1 MVTATER
8 IANDVDELEELVT
21 SLRIGQAEQVGATR
35 SLTEAIAKHE
45 ALDTERH
52 GHVMARLDTV
62 AAALSSRADDLAAEK
77 ARRAD
82 LLREAAQVRAHR
94 ARLAKLGA
102 GILTAALPILAAAYG
117 IAQTPAVAAVVQ
129 QAAAVLDSEAVDTD
143 ASTNGEQ

>member
-8 IANDVDELEELVT
+8 IANNVDELEELVT

-35 SLTEAIAKHE
+35 ALADAISKHE

-82 LLREAAQVRAHR
+82 LLREAAAVRAAR
-94 ARLAKLGA
+94 LRLAKLGA
-102 GILTAALPILAAAYG
+102 GILTAALPILAAVYG
-117 IAQTPAVAAVVQ
+117 VAQTPAVAAAVE
-129 QAAAVLDSEAVDTD
+129 QAARVLDSEPDTD
-143 ASTNGEQ
+143 AQ